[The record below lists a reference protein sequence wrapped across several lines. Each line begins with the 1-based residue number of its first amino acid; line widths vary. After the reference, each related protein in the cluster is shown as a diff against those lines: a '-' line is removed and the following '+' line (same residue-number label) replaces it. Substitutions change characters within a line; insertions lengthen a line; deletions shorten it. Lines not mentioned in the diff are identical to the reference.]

1 MVLTGNDLVPALLEL
16 LHATLEPDAGEPPN
30 TMSDA

>member
-16 LHATLEPDAGEPPN
+16 LHTTLEPDAGEPSTP
-30 TMSDA
+30 